1 MVSFDAEEQSDEESF
16 RSFPLQTG
24 EQILRSAQDDRV
36 KCHSERSEESFSPA
50 RRRIFSRYSKGRPA
64 LSIIYHSKMDL
75 LKEENP
81 I

>member
-1 MVSFDAEEQSDEESF
+1 MVSSDAEEQSDEESF

-24 EQILRSAQDDRV
+24 EQILRSAQDDRG
-36 KCHSERSEESFSPA
+36 KCHSERSEESSPL
-50 RRRIFSRYSKGRPA
+50 RGEEFFPGIVKDA
-64 LSIIYHSKMDL
+64 LPFLYIYHSKMDL